1 MNNKKIILLAGKGVS
16 TNIIFNALNND
27 FGIHLVILEEKES
40 QKIFLKRR
48 IKKLGFWTVFGQLL
62 FLIFISKPLTVFSRK
77 RINIIAKENFLDDT
91 EIPKNKIRNVFSVN
105 ASETINLLKNID
117 PDLIIVSGTRI
128 ISKKVIDAVSCR
140 FINLHAG
147 ITPKY
152 RGVHG
157 TYWALANKDSENS
170 GVTVHFVDEGIDTG
184 NIIYQSRVLVT
195 NDDNYATYPM
205 LQLADGIKILK
216 QTINDF
222 CCDSIVVKQTSG
234 KSNLYYHPT
243 VWQYL
248 KHKFFDQVK

>member
-1 MNNKKIILLAGKGVS
+1 MNNKKIVLLAGKGVS
-16 TNIIFNALNND
+16 TNIIFNALNNE
-27 FGIHLVILEEKES
+27 FGIHLVILEEKEN

-48 IKKLGFWTVFGQLL
+48 IKKLGLWTVFGQIL

-77 RINIIAKENFLDDT
+77 RIHIIATENSLDSK
-91 EIPKNKIRNVFSVN
+91 EIPENKIKNVFSVN
-105 ASETINLLKNID
+105 AAETINLLKKIN
-117 PDLIIVSGTRI
+117 PDIIIVSGTRI
-128 ISKKVIDAVSCR
+128 ISKKVIDSVGCR

-195 NDDNYATYPM
+195 NADNFSTYPL
-205 LQLADGIKILK
+205 LQLSSGIKILK
-216 QTINDF
+216 QTISDFQNDN
-222 CCDSIVVKQTSG
+222 VTVQTTSG
-234 KSNLYYHPT
+234 ESNLYYHPT
-243 VWQYL
+243 VWRYL
-248 KHKFFDQVK
+248 KHKFFDKVK